1 MAKKSKTTAIVIGV
15 VAVAAVGGLAY
26 WWYKKNK
33 NGATKSAATAPT
45 TQVPVIVIPTSTTT
59 GTVSGAAAVTQKT
72 TALTPATPIAAVQ
85 GEARPITGV
94 SSLPTITIP
103 SVGTLGPQLQLVPAT
118 TSGGEY
124 QLVYKTKT
132 GRMVVGE
139 VGQY

>member
-59 GTVSGAAAVTQKT
+59 GTVSGAAAATQT